1 MVDIPDIVVG
11 DFSVITVTGA
21 APIVAVPTKEVII
34 EQTPN
39 TLKYAM
45 WGDDN
50 LAPIHMLKN
59 IEKDTVIFQSS
70 QFNIASH
77 YGSGLTYYRE
87 KRTKFGIE
95 EDYSSISEID
105 DFIEANELNAVFC
118 ESVQDYE
125 KIGNRIV
132 SFLPNAGRDKIA
144 RILRKDAAWSRW
156 EVQDKAS
163 RKVKQ
168 LYYNADWERDH
179 DNKNG
184 DTFPVLDMFDP
195 IGDLTKRIKTG
206 REFIFRNKVFTSNRY
221 YYELANVEVIMN
233 SGNIEM
239 KDKLKAAYKALIDN
253 SLGIAYHIKV
263 TNEYC
268 LKQIPKADY
277 SKWETEPGYRSEV
290 LKRIKEK
297 IDKFLTGVDN
307 QGKSILSVKY
317 RNDKGELEDGIEIQT
332 LDNTI
337 KADKWLPSM
346 QQYHAESYNAMEV
359 DPSNTGI
366 SNKNDGMNS
375 GSEKK
380 NAFFNNKATLDI
392 DRLYT
397 LMPFYF
403 VARFNGW
410 TKQYPG
416 FKWKVMDHH
425 PEIQNTDLKPATDK
439 PKPDASKK

>member
-1 MVDIPDIVVG
+1 MEIPDIVVG
-11 DFSVITVTGA
+11 DFSVLTVLGANTTVA
-21 APIVAVPTKEVII
+21 APSKEPIVEII
-34 EQTPN
+34 PSTRP
-39 TLKYAM
+39 YAM

-50 LAPIHMLKN
+50 LAPNHMLKN

-77 YGSGLTYYRE
+77 YGSGLTYYTE
-87 KRTKFGIE
+87 KRSKFGVD

-105 DFIEANELNAVFC
+105 DFIEANDLNTVFC
-118 ESVQDYE
+118 ELVHDYE
-125 KIGNRIV
+125 KLGNRIV
-132 SFLPNAGRDKIA
+132 SFLPNAGRKEIA

-156 EVQDKAS
+156 EVQDKKS

-179 DNKNG
+179 NNTNG
-184 DTFPVLDMFDP
+184 DTFPVLDVFDP

-206 REFIFRNKVFTSNRY
+206 NEFVYRNKVFTSGRY

-253 SLGIAYHIKV
+253 SLGIAYHITV

-268 LKQIPKADY
+268 LKQIPKTDY
-277 SKWETEPGYRSEV
+277 SKWETEPGYRSKV
-290 LKRIKEK
+290 LEKIKEK
-297 IDKFLTGVDN
+297 IDKFLSGVQN

-317 RNDKGELEDGIEIQT
+317 RNDKGELEDGIEIKT
-332 LDNTI
+332 LDNSI

-410 TKQYPG
+410 TKKYPG

-425 PEIQNTDLKPATDK
+425 PEIPAIQPNSTTDNTKPN
-439 PKPDASKK
+439 ASKK

>member
-1 MVDIPDIVVG
+1 MEIPDIVVG
-11 DFSVITVTGA
+11 EFSVLTVLGA
-21 APIVAVPTKEVII
+21 APIVAAPAKEVVV
-34 EQTPN
+34 EQLPN
-39 TLKYAM
+39 TLPYAL

-77 YGSGLTYYRE
+77 YGSGLDYVRE
-87 KRTKFGIE
+87 IRTKNGIE
-95 EDYSSISEID
+95 LDYTSIPEID
-105 DFIEANELNAVFC
+105 DFIEANDLNAVFC
-118 ESVQDYE
+118 ETVHDYE

-132 SFLPNAGRDKIA
+132 SFLPNKKRDLIA
-144 RILRKDAAWSRW
+144 RVIRKDAAWGRW
-156 EVQDKAS
+156 EIQDKAS

-168 LYYNADWERDH
+168 LYYNADWERDFN
-179 DNKNG
+179 NKNG
-184 DTFPVLDMFDP
+184 DKFPVLDVFDP

-206 REFIFRNKVFTSNRY
+206 NEFVFRNKVFTSNRY

-263 TNEYC
+263 TDEYC
-268 LKQIPKADY
+268 KKQIAKADEA
-277 SKWETEPGYRSEV
+277 KWESDPAFRYDV
-290 LKRIKEK
+290 QKKIKEK
-297 IDKFLTGVDN
+297 IDKFLTGVQS

-317 RNDKGELEDGIEIQT
+317 RNGKGELEDGIEIVT
-332 LDNTI
+332 LDNSI

-403 VARFNGW
+403 VAKFNKW
-410 TKQYPG
+410 TEKYPG
-416 FKWKVMDHH
+416 FKWRVIDNY
-425 PEIQNTDLKPATDK
+425 PLVQSADLKPTTDK
-439 PKPDASKK
+439 PTTDANKK